1 MNFQI
6 GRKAMKNQ
14 MPIVNQTFYLSNFLK
29 KSIMK
34 TFSIFSIVFSI
45 AVLSSTQL
53 YSQLNLGVNFSKV
66 YSQAKP
72 HGRVLASQGKIRH
85 DLSFLSEETTKS
97 FGLSLYKSFTKLY
110 FNTDISYRESVSQYM
125 VKDYWEEALSNDGSY
140 VTQNTKRIQMPVHAG
155 INYKNFK
162 IGTGVIFNYM
172 IDNDKPLEQFDNF
185 SYTKRNLDTGMI
197 LFLGY
202 KLFNKVLIHARY
214 EKDFT
219 NVGSHIFYERQS
231 TRIKS
236 CMDNISIGIT
246 LYPLG
251 MD

>member
-1 MNFQI
+1 
-6 GRKAMKNQ
+6 
-14 MPIVNQTFYLSNFLK
+14 
-29 KSIMK
+29 
-34 TFSIFSIVFSI
+34 
-45 AVLSSTQL
+45 
-53 YSQLNLGVNFSKV
+53 
-66 YSQAKP
+66 
-72 HGRVLASQGKIRH
+72 
-85 DLSFLSEETTKS
+85 
-97 FGLSLYKSFTKLY
+97 
-110 FNTDISYRESVSQYM
+110 M

-140 VTQNTKRIQMPVHAG
+140 VTQNTKRIHMPVHAG
-155 INYKNFK
+155 INYKKFK

-202 KLFNKVLIHARY
+202 KLFNKVLIHARF

-236 CMDNISIGIT
+236 CMDNISLGIT